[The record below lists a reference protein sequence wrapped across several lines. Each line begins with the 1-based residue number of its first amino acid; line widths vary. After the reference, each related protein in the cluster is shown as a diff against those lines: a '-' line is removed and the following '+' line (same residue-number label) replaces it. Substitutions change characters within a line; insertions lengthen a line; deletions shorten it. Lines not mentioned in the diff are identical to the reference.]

1 MDFLYKN
8 RRLIVVFLAFLMIGL
23 GVIQIV
29 TDIQIDPQISK
40 TVEYVVLFGA
50 LYMLLI
56 LPKTYEKKHRNE
68 GAKEDTEDTDTPIK
82 EEEVSEDLFQNKTE
96 D

>member
-68 GAKEDTEDTDTPIK
+68 EAKEDTDTPIK
-82 EEEVSEDLFQNKTE
+82 AEEVSEDLFQNKTE